1 MQQQIQIIY
10 LLLPLNLGSVN
21 CYLLQKDTD
30 YILIDT
36 GGSNKRTEIEEA
48 LLCAGCK
55 PGNLR
60 LIILTHGDFDHT
72 GNAAYLRNKFDTK
85 IAMHHDDLGMLERGD
100 MFFNRKKPNILI
112 RIMLP
117 ILPIIFGFGKSE
129 RCKPDLYLEDGYDL
143 SKYGFDAKVV
153 EIPGHSKGSIGILT
167 ANGDFFCGDLLEN
180 IDKPTFSSIIDDL
193 TAANTSVE
201 KLKSLKI
208 NTLYPGHGK
217 PFAMELFANNNK
229 QMKQKGISI

>member
-1 MQQQIQIIY
+1 MQQQIQIIN
-10 LLLPLNLGSVN
+10 LLLSLNLGSVN

-85 IAMHHDDLGMLERGD
+85 IAMHHDDSGMLERGD